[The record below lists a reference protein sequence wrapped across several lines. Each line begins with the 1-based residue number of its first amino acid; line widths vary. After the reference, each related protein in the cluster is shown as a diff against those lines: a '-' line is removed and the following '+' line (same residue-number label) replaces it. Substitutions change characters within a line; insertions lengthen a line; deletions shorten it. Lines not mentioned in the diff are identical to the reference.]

1 MAKKKQ
7 ELDIMALAA
16 SVQAGGVVDEEVLAA
31 EKTFTFILKGKR
43 TFDIRA
49 KDEDTAMEM
58 FKADDIFGN
67 EKIIDVIEKDESAS
81 TNVEETYQMAQN
93 RGHTKKTVQDVNQF
107 DLKAKVAEERKVR
120 TIIRMVMNPDGT
132 SSEVVEEAP
141 VKKTRAKKKS

>member
-1 MAKKKQ
+1 MAKKKEQ

-16 SVQAGGVVDEEVLAA
+16 SVQAGGEVDEEALAA

-43 TFDIRA
+43 TFDISA
-49 KDEDTAMEM
+49 ADEDAAMAI

-67 EKIIDVIEKDESAS
+67 EKIIDVIEKDESEDV
-81 TNVEETYQMAQN
+81 VEETYQMAEN

-107 DLKAKVAEERKVR
+107 DLKAKVAEERKDR
-120 TIIRMVMNPDGT
+120 TIVRMVMNPDGT
-132 SSEVVEEAP
+132 SSEVVEKAP